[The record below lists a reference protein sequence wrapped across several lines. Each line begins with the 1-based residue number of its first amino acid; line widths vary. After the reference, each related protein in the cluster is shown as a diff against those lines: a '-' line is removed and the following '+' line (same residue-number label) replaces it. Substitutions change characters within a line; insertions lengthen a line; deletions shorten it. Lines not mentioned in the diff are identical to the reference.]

1 MQLGGANGGTEVM
14 AIDRG
19 GSFPDQKVK
28 ISQLCSETSEPL
40 ISTLA
45 ALVSIHK
52 LGIIFHKF
60 TITCGFCFVNHRKL

>member
-1 MQLGGANGGTEVM
+1 MQLGGANGGTEVI

-45 ALVSIHK
+45 ALVSIVTNWV
-52 LGIIFHKF
+52 LFSI
-60 TITCGFCFVNHRKL
+60 NSQ